1 MKITAK
7 QGKGTK
13 IHIHI
18 DGEYLLTVDE
28 DFWFSSGFVSGDEID
43 DGDLAAFKEAAGSR
57 LAFNSAMFSLDLRDH
72 SQREMRK
79 KLSAKFDEN
88 SVNEAVEKLVDLGLI
103 NDRRYAENLTRELFE
118 RKKYGKNRV
127 KNELFRRGI
136 DSEIIN
142 DVIENYENEND
153 TDNVKTI
160 VDIIRKKYYNKL
172 VDEKSRQRVVAAL
185 VRLGYSFSDIRQAM
199 SEFSSDEFF
208 EEY

>member
-28 DFWFSSGFVSGDEID
+28 DFWFSSGFISGDEID

-72 SQREMRK
+72 SEREMRN
-79 KLSAKFDEN
+79 KLSRKFDEN
-88 SVNEAVEKLVDLGLI
+88 SVNEAVEKLVDLGLL
-103 NDRRYAENLTRELFE
+103 NDRRYAENLIRELFE

-127 KNELFRRGI
+127 RNELFRRGI
-136 DSEIIN
+136 ASDIIN
-142 DVIENYENEND
+142 DVIEDYENEND

-172 VDEKSRQRVVAAL
+172 VDEKSRQKVIAAL
-185 VRLGYSFSDIRQAM
+185 VRLGFSFSDIRQAM

>member
-88 SVNEAVEKLVDLGLI
+88 SVNEAVEKLVDLGFI

-127 KNELFRRGI
+127 KNELFRREI

>member
-7 QGKGTK
+7 QGKGKK

-28 DFWFSSGFVSGDEID
+28 DFWFSSGFISGDEID

-72 SQREMRK
+72 SERELRN
-79 KLSAKFDEN
+79 KLLRKFDEA
-88 SVNEAVEKLVDLGLI
+88 SVNSAIEKLIDLGLV
-103 NDRRYAENLTRELFE
+103 NDRRYAEMLVRELYE

-127 KNELFRRGI
+127 ISELYKRGI
-136 DSEIIN
+136 DSVIIN
-142 DVIENYENEND
+142 EVIEEYENEFE

-172 VDEKSRQRVVAAL
+172 VDEKSRQKVVAAL

-199 SEFSSDEFF
+199 SDFSSDEFY

>member
-1 MKITAK
+1 MKITAE

-43 DGDLAAFKEAAGSR
+43 DGDLAAFREAAGSR

-72 SQREMRK
+72 SEREMRN
-79 KLSAKFDEN
+79 KLSRKFDEN
-88 SVNEAVEKLVDLGLI
+88 SVNEAVEKLLDLGLV
-103 NDRRYAENLTRELFE
+103 NDRRYAENFTRELFE
-118 RKKYGKNRV
+118 RKKYGKNRI
-127 KNELFRRGI
+127 KNELFRRGVAS
-136 DSEIIN
+136 DIIN
-142 DVIENYENEND
+142 DVIEDYENEND

-172 VDEKSRQRVVAAL
+172 VDEKSRQKVVAAL

>member
-13 IHIHI
+13 IPIHI

-28 DFWFSSGFVSGDEID
+28 DFWFSSGYISGDEIN

-57 LAFNSAMFSLDLRDH
+57 LAFNSAMFSLDMRDH
-72 SQREMRK
+72 SEREIRQ
-79 KLSAKFDEN
+79 KLSRKYDEQA
-88 SVNEAVEKLVDLGLI
+88 VDTAVEKLLDLGLV
-103 NDRRYAENLTRELFE
+103 NDRRYAELLTRELFE

-127 KNELFRRGI
+127 RSELYRKGIASDTVNEVL
-136 DSEIIN
+136 E
-142 DVIENYENEND
+142 EYENENES
-153 TDNVKTI
+153 DNVQTI

-172 VDEKSRQRVVAAL
+172 IDEKSRQKVVAAL

-199 SEFSSDEFF
+199 REFTSDDFY

>member
-28 DFWFSSGFVSGDEID
+28 DFWLSSGFISGDEID

-72 SQREMRK
+72 SEREMRN
-79 KLSAKFDEN
+79 KLSRKFDEN
-88 SVNEAVEKLVDLGLI
+88 SVNEAVEKLVDLGLL
-103 NDRRYAENLTRELFE
+103 NDRRYAENLIRELFE

-127 KNELFRRGI
+127 RNELFRRGI
-136 DSEIIN
+136 ASDIIN
-142 DVIENYENEND
+142 DVIEDYENEND

-172 VDEKSRQRVVAAL
+172 VDEKSRQKVVAAL
-185 VRLGYSFSDIRQAM
+185 VRLGFSFSDIRQAM
-199 SEFSSDEFF
+199 SEFSSDEIF

>member
-7 QGKGTK
+7 QGRGTK

-28 DFWFSSGFVSGDEID
+28 DFWFSSGYVSGDEID
-43 DGDLAAFKEAAGSR
+43 DGDLAAFREAAGSR
-57 LAFNSAMFSLDLRDH
+57 LAFNSAMFSLDMRDH
-72 SQREMRK
+72 SEREIRQ
-79 KLSAKFDEN
+79 KLSRKYDEQA
-88 SVNEAVEKLVDLGLI
+88 VDTAVEKLLDLGLV
-103 NDRRYAENLTRELFE
+103 NDRRYAELLTRELFE

-127 KNELFRRGI
+127 RSELYRKGIASDTVNEVL
-136 DSEIIN
+136 E
-142 DVIENYENEND
+142 EYENENEP
-153 TDNVKTI
+153 DNVQTI

-172 VDEKSRQRVVAAL
+172 IDEKSRQKVVAAL

-199 SEFSSDEFF
+199 REFTSDDFY

>member
-7 QGKGTK
+7 QGRGTK

-28 DFWFSSGFVSGDEID
+28 DFWFSSGYVSGDEID
-43 DGDLAAFKEAAGSR
+43 DGDLVAFKEAAGSR
-57 LAFNSAMFSLDLRDH
+57 LAFNSAMFSLDMRDH
-72 SQREMRK
+72 SEREIRQ
-79 KLSAKFDEN
+79 KLSRKYDEQA
-88 SVNEAVEKLVDLGLI
+88 VDTAVEKLLDLGLV
-103 NDRRYAENLTRELFE
+103 NDRRYAELLTRELFE

-127 KNELFRRGI
+127 RSELYRKGIASDTVNEVL
-136 DSEIIN
+136 E
-142 DVIENYENEND
+142 EYENENEP
-153 TDNVKTI
+153 DNVQTI

-172 VDEKSRQRVVAAL
+172 IDEKSRQKVVAAL

-199 SEFSSDEFF
+199 REFTSDDFY

>member
-28 DFWFSSGFVSGDEID
+28 DFWFSSGYISGDEID

-72 SQREMRK
+72 SERELRN
-79 KLSAKFDEN
+79 KLSRKYDEN
-88 SVNEAVEKLVDLGLI
+88 SVNTAMEKLLDLGLV
-103 NDRRYAENLTRELFE
+103 NDRRYAELLVRELYE
-118 RKKYGKNRV
+118 RKKYGRNRV
-127 KNELFRRGI
+127 KNELYKRGI

-142 DVIENYENEND
+142 EVIEEYENESEQ
-153 TDNVKTI
+153 DNIQTI

-172 VDEKSRQRVVAAL
+172 IDEKSRQKVVAAL

-199 SEFSSDEFF
+199 SEFSSDEFY

>member
-7 QGKGTK
+7 QGRGTK

-28 DFWFSSGFVSGDEID
+28 DFWFSSGYVSGDEID
-43 DGDLAAFKEAAGSR
+43 DGNLVAFKEAAGSR
-57 LAFNSAMFSLDLRDH
+57 LAFNSAMFSLDMRDH
-72 SQREMRK
+72 SEREIRQKLMRK
-79 KLSAKFDEN
+79 YDEQ
-88 SVNEAVEKLVDLGLI
+88 SVDTAVEKLLDLGLV
-103 NDRRYAENLTRELFE
+103 NDRRYAELLTRELFE

-127 KNELFRRGI
+127 RSELYRKGI
-136 DSEIIN
+136 ASEIVN
-142 DVIENYENEND
+142 EVLDEYENENEP
-153 TDNVKTI
+153 DNVQTI

-172 VDEKSRQRVVAAL
+172 ADEKSRQKVVAAL

-199 SEFSSDEFF
+199 RGFSSDEFY

>member
-28 DFWFSSGFVSGDEID
+28 DFWFSSGYVSGDEID
-43 DGDLAAFKEAAGSR
+43 DGGLVAFKEAAGSR
-57 LAFNSAMFSLDLRDH
+57 LAFNSAMFSLDMRDH
-72 SQREMRK
+72 SEKEIRQ
-79 KLSAKFDEN
+79 KLSHKYDEQ
-88 SVNEAVEKLVDLGLI
+88 SVDTAVEKLLDLGLV
-103 NDRRYAENLTRELFE
+103 NDRRYAELLTRELFE

-127 KNELFRRGI
+127 KSELFRKGI
-136 DSEIIN
+136 SSDIIN
-142 DVIENYENEND
+142 EVLEEYENENEP
-153 TDNVKTI
+153 DNVQTI

-172 VDEKSRQRVVAAL
+172 NDEKSRQKVVAAF

-199 SEFSSDEFF
+199 REFSSDEFY

>member
-28 DFWFSSGFVSGDEID
+28 DFWFSSGYVSGDEID

-57 LAFNSAMFSLDLRDH
+57 LAFNSAMFSLDMRDH
-72 SQREMRK
+72 SEREIRQ
-79 KLSAKFDEN
+79 KLSRKYDEQAVD
-88 SVNEAVEKLVDLGLI
+88 SAVEKLLDLGLV
-103 NDRRYAENLTRELFE
+103 NDRRYADLLCRELFE

-127 KNELFRRGI
+127 KSELFRKGI
-136 DSEIIN
+136 ASNIIN
-142 DVIENYENEND
+142 EVLDEYEEENEP
-153 TDNVKTI
+153 DNVERI

-172 VDEKSRQRVVAAL
+172 IDEKSRQRTVAAL
-185 VRLGYSFSDIRQAM
+185 IRLGYSFSDIRQAM
-199 SEFSSDEFF
+199 SEFSSDEFY

>member
-28 DFWFSSGFVSGDEID
+28 DFWFSSGYISGDEID

-72 SQREMRK
+72 SERELRT
-79 KLSAKFDEN
+79 KLSRKYDEN
-88 SVNEAVEKLVDLGLI
+88 SVNTAMEKLIDLGLV
-103 NDRRYAENLTRELFE
+103 NDRRYAELLVRELYE
-118 RKKYGKNRV
+118 RKKYGRNRV
-127 KNELFRRGI
+127 KNELYKRGI

-142 DVIENYENEND
+142 EVIEEYENESEQ
-153 TDNVKTI
+153 DNIQTI

-172 VDEKSRQRVVAAL
+172 IDEKSRQKVVAAL

-199 SEFSSDEFF
+199 SEFSSDEFY

>member
-7 QGKGTK
+7 QGRGTK

-28 DFWFSSGFVSGDEID
+28 DFWFSSGYVSGDEID
-43 DGDLAAFKEAAGSR
+43 DGNLVAFREAAGSR
-57 LAFNSAMFSLDLRDH
+57 LAFNSAMFSLDMRDH
-72 SQREMRK
+72 SEREIRQKLMRK
-79 KLSAKFDEN
+79 YDEQ
-88 SVNEAVEKLVDLGLI
+88 SVDSAVEKLIDLGLV
-103 NDRRYAENLTRELFE
+103 NDRRYAELLTRELFE

-127 KNELFRRGI
+127 RSELYRKGIASDIVNEVL
-136 DSEIIN
+136 DE
-142 DVIENYENEND
+142 YENENEP
-153 TDNVKTI
+153 DNVQTI

-172 VDEKSRQRVVAAL
+172 VDEKSRQKVVAAL

-199 SEFSSDEFF
+199 REFSSDEFY

>member
-13 IHIHI
+13 IHISI

-28 DFWFSSGFVSGDEID
+28 DFWFSSGYVSGDEID

-57 LAFNSAMFSLDLRDH
+57 LAFNSAMFSLDMRDH
-72 SQREMRK
+72 SEKEIRQ
-79 KLSAKFDEN
+79 KLSRKYDAH
-88 SVNEAVEKLVDLGLI
+88 SVDTAVEKLVDLGLV
-103 NDRRYAENLTRELFE
+103 NDRRYAELLTRELFE

-127 KNELFRRGI
+127 RSELFRKGI
-136 DSEIIN
+136 DSDILNE
-142 DVIENYENEND
+142 VLEAYEEENEP
-153 TDNVKTI
+153 DNVEKI

-172 VDEKSRQRVVAAL
+172 IDEKSRQKVVAAL

-199 SEFSSDEFF
+199 REFSSDEFF
-208 EEY
+208 EEN

>member
-7 QGKGTK
+7 QGKGKK

-28 DFWFSSGFVSGDEID
+28 DFWFSSGFISGDEID

-72 SQREMRK
+72 SERELRN
-79 KLSAKFDEN
+79 KLSRKFDEA
-88 SVNEAVEKLVDLGLI
+88 SVNSAIEKLIDLGLV
-103 NDRRYAENLTRELFE
+103 NDRRYAEMLVRELYE

-127 KNELFRRGI
+127 RSELYKRGI
-136 DSEIIN
+136 DSVIIN
-142 DVIENYENEND
+142 EVIEEYENEFE

-172 VDEKSRQRVVAAL
+172 VDEKSRQKVVAAL

-199 SEFSSDEFF
+199 SDFSSDEFY

>member
-7 QGKGTK
+7 QGRGTK

-28 DFWFSSGFVSGDEID
+28 DFWYSSGYVSGDEID
-43 DGDLAAFKEAAGSR
+43 DGDLVAFKEAAGSR
-57 LAFNSAMFSLDLRDH
+57 LAFNSAMFSLDMRDH
-72 SQREMRK
+72 SEREIRQ
-79 KLSAKFDEN
+79 KLSRKYDEQ
-88 SVNEAVEKLVDLGLI
+88 SVDTAVEKLLDLGLI
-103 NDRRYAENLTRELFE
+103 NDRRYAELLTRELFE

-127 KNELFRRGI
+127 RSELYRKGIASETVNEVL
-136 DSEIIN
+136 E
-142 DVIENYENEND
+142 EYENENEP
-153 TDNVKTI
+153 DNVQTI

-199 SEFSSDEFF
+199 RVFSSDEFY

>member
-28 DFWFSSGFVSGDEID
+28 DFWFSSGYVSGDEID
-43 DGDLAAFKEAAGSR
+43 DGGLVAFKEAAGSR
-57 LAFNSAMFSLDLRDH
+57 LAFNSAMFSLDMRDH
-72 SQREMRK
+72 SEKEIRQ
-79 KLSAKFDEN
+79 KLSHKYDEQ
-88 SVNEAVEKLVDLGLI
+88 SVDTAVEKLLDLGLV
-103 NDRRYAENLTRELFE
+103 NDRRYAELLTRELFE

-127 KNELFRRGI
+127 KSELFRKGI
-136 DSEIIN
+136 SSDIIN
-142 DVIENYENEND
+142 EVLEEYENENEP
-153 TDNVKTI
+153 DNVQTI

-172 VDEKSRQRVVAAL
+172 NDEKSRQKVVAAL

-199 SEFSSDEFF
+199 REFSSDEFY

>member
-28 DFWFSSGFVSGDEID
+28 DFWFSSGYISGDEID

-72 SQREMRK
+72 SERELRT
-79 KLSAKFDEN
+79 KLSRKYDEN
-88 SVNEAVEKLVDLGLI
+88 SVKTAMEKLIDLGLV
-103 NDRRYAENLTRELFE
+103 NDRRYAEFLVRELYE
-118 RKKYGKNRV
+118 RKKYGRNRV
-127 KNELFRRGI
+127 KNELYRRGI

-142 DVIENYENEND
+142 EVIEEYENESEQ
-153 TDNVKTI
+153 DNIQTI

-172 VDEKSRQRVVAAL
+172 IDEKSRQKVVAAL

-199 SEFSSDEFF
+199 SEFSSDEFY